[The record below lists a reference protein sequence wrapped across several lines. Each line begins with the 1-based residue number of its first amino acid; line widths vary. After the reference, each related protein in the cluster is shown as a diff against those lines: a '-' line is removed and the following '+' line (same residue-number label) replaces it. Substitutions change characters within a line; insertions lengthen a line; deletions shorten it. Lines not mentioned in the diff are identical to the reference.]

1 MIARADERSE
11 DGEPLLGEVMEEG
24 RRVTPDPSLED
35 LRRRFRREFACLPQQ
50 HKALRSPELYD
61 VRISKELEQLR
72 QRVLRETTARE
83 VGSGGEGKAA
93 TLMQAQGA

>member
-61 VRISKELEQLR
+61 VRISKELELLR

-93 TLMQAQGA
+93 ILMQTQGA